1 MEGGEE
7 EKVEESRVEAAAAGG
22 RVDACETEW
31 CHCDEAEL
39 LFCLSCNVP
48 IVLPS
53 CSSLPPVRRGA
64 EHNVGLLVC
73 LLAVWTL
80 PLPTVTIVKSCKC
93 CKVSQMHKTQSHSIR
108 RRRSRRRR
116 RGVGEVGG
124 GGAEE
129 EEEEEGEEKN
139 STLGTFA

>member
-53 CSSLPPVRRGA
+53 CSSLPPVRRGTQCRP
-64 EHNVGLLVC
+64 VGLFVSSLDSSSPHGHHRKV
-73 LLAVWTL
+73 LQMLQRKPDAQN
-80 PLPTVTIVKSCKC
+80 PKSFNQK
-93 CKVSQMHKTQSHSIR
+93 KK
-108 RRRSRRRR
+108 
-116 RGVGEVGG
+116 
-124 GGAEE
+124 
-129 EEEEEGEEKN
+129 K
-139 STLGTFA
+139 